1 MTSDSVQII
10 QLWLYLSEILSHMS
24 YF

>member
-10 QLWLYLSEILSHMS
+10 QLWLYLSEIFSHMS